1 MTSYNYTLHAV
12 SATSDFSTVNK
23 KPMVIKSV
31 SSSASLSIVTRV
43 SLILSVISS
52 LTVTMTNVKAL
63 ILFVTSLA
71 IPLSSRIKAVS
82 KSVLV
87 YTDGLS
93 SCIRIPNKICS
104 VASSVTISFKKL
116 ISLYISR
123 TSASSATVV
132 KYANKVFTITSE
144 TITYVFRTFNLPGLI
159 PTVVATIVPSRISSI
174 TKTFSVS
181 SSVTATFKKWL
192 FKVILCTSSYSAT
205 IVSSLRKTL
214 HAVSVVYA
222 LGVRVYNLSAI
233 LIATSPVS
241 IRFLKGIQIIKNLNS
256 PIISSIVKSVTK
268 PISRTCTV
276 TATSVK
282 KLYSVILASSVAY
295 KYILRGQTFF
305 RTLYP
310 VAVGVTYITTVSYII
325 RTYTKIISIASS
337 VLPTITLDS
346 TIAQT
351 FYQTLNCTSEVIPSL
366 PKTLFKA
373 INTTVSSVLSF
384 IRSWG

>member
-43 SLILSVISS
+43 NLILSVISS

-87 YTDGLS
+87 YTDGLA
-93 SCIRIPNKICS
+93 SCIRIPDKICS

-123 TSASSATVV
+123 TSGSSVTLV
-132 KYANKVFTITSE
+132 KYANKVFTITSASV
-144 TITYVFRTFNLPGLI
+144 TYVFRTFDLPGLI

-174 TKTFSVS
+174 TKTFSAS

-192 FKVILCTSSYSAT
+192 FKIILCTSSYSAT

-214 HAVSVVYA
+214 HAVSVGYA

-241 IRFLKGIQIIKNLNS
+241 IRFLKGIQVIKNLDS

-346 TIAQT
+346 TIAQI
-351 FYQTLNCTSEVIPSL
+351 FYQTLNCTCEVIPSL

-384 IRSWG
+384 IKSWG